1 MVGHDALEQYRVK
14 EQDHVQE
21 QPTDPQ
27 KDGRRVVTFLARC
40 VAQQESTVRYVV
52 GLKAHS
58 RCHEDLKNDDEVK
71 TEAKLP

>member
-21 QPTDPQ
+21 QPADPQ
-27 KDGRRVVTFLARC
+27 KDGGRVVTFLARC
-40 VAQQESTVRYVV
+40 VAQHEGPVRCIV

-58 RCHEDLKNDDEVK
+58 RCHEDLENDDEVK